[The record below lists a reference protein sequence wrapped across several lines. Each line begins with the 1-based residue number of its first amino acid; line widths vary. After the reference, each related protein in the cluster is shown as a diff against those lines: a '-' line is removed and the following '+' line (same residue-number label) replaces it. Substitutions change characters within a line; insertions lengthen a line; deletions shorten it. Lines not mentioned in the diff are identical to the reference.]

1 VRPTLEA
8 YVRRFGEAA
17 PVEGISGL
25 KAAGDTVTLTL
36 LRPCE
41 GALAALCIPVAGT
54 AGAWTALEQDAQH
67 MLLENAAGER
77 LELRVSSDPAADL
90 LAGTVTEAR
99 LETPDQSLLT
109 ALEEAG
115 FRRTP
120 LEPDSLGWVGVS
132 AAHYPDVTARRA
144 ILALLDRG
152 PAVDYWPAGTAEAAY
167 SPACG
172 WVTAG
177 ETSTAHDPAGA
188 KELFRQAGYRFKSDG
203 MTDPRGERARFVF
216 SLPGEEHPARAVFEG
231 AAQLLRTWGA
241 EAEIR
246 VETDLVA
253 LVNRGEAAVWALA
266 WDCAGDPGY
275 LAERYDPAGHRA
287 AARALGLHLLAD
299 SAGGRALADSVAEAR
314 QQMEPEARR
323 EAWQRAFAD
332 LEQLAV
338 CKPLYRRGA
347 VWVCK

>member
-77 LELRVSSDPAADL
+77 LELRVSSDPAAGL

-115 FRRTP
+115 FVERRGCTQDKRKIRLYP
-120 LEPDSLGWVGVS
+120 TEKTLSLRHEILDVMDSW
-132 AAHYPDVTARRA
+132 
-144 ILALLDRG
+144 
-152 PAVDYWPAGTAEAAY
+152 
-167 SPACG
+167 
-172 WVTAG
+172 
-177 ETSTAHDPAGA
+177 
-188 KELFRQAGYRFKSDG
+188 QA
-203 MTDPRGERARFVF
+203 
-216 SLPGEEHPARAVFEG
+216 
-231 AAQLLRTWGA
+231 
-241 EAEIR
+241 
-246 VETDLVA
+246 
-253 LVNRGEAAVWALA
+253 
-266 WDCAGDPGY
+266 
-275 LAERYDPAGHRA
+275 
-287 AARALGLHLLAD
+287 HLLQD
-299 SAGGRALADSVAEAR
+299 LTPEDQQTLLSLLEKIRNRA
-314 QQMEPEARR
+314 MEER
-323 EAWQRAFAD
+323 ED
-332 LEQLAV
+332 
-338 CKPLYRRGA
+338 
-347 VWVCK
+347 

>member
-120 LEPDSLGWVGVS
+120 LEPDNLGWVGVS

-152 PAVDYWPAGTAEAAY
+152 PAVDYWPAGTAVAA
-167 SPACG
+167 
-172 WVTAG
+172 
-177 ETSTAHDPAGA
+177 
-188 KELFRQAGYRFKSDG
+188 
-203 MTDPRGERARFVF
+203 
-216 SLPGEEHPARAVFEG
+216 
-231 AAQLLRTWGA
+231 
-241 EAEIR
+241 
-246 VETDLVA
+246 
-253 LVNRGEAAVWALA
+253 
-266 WDCAGDPGY
+266 
-275 LAERYDPAGHRA
+275 
-287 AARALGLHLLAD
+287 
-299 SAGGRALADSVAEAR
+299 
-314 QQMEPEARR
+314 
-323 EAWQRAFAD
+323 
-332 LEQLAV
+332 
-338 CKPLYRRGA
+338 
-347 VWVCK
+347 